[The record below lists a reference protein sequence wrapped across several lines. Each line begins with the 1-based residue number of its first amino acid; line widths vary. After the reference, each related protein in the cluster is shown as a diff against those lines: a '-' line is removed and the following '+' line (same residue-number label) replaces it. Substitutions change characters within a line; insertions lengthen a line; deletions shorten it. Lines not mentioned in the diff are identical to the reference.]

1 MNTVVFVFACVA
13 GVVATLY
20 CAYKLGRRVETGKQA
35 QAVAEAQQKINKVPD
50 SDLPAT
56 AKRLRTGN
64 F

>member
-1 MNTVVFVFACVA
+1 MNTVVFIIACA
-13 GVVATLY
+13 AAVVATLY

-50 SDLPAT
+50 SDLPST
-56 AKRLRTGN
+56 AKRLRRGD